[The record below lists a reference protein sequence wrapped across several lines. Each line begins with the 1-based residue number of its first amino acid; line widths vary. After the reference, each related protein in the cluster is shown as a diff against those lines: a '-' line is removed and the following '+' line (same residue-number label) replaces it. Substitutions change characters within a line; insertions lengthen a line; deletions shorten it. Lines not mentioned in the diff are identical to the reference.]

1 MAEQENARTSSAAT
15 KVQEAAAS
23 VQRAT
28 SGRRKR
34 ISGEKAEAV
43 VRRYFQAID
52 AHKVDEAAAMWAP
65 DGREHVRG
73 QGLFIGP
80 DGMREFIGG
89 LIEAVPDMRM
99 QIVETTTQDERCV
112 AHWRL
117 TGTFAGPGGLSGVAP
132 TGDRLEL
139 EGLDMLT
146 VRDGLIQSN
155 DAFTDTMELTRQIG
169 MMPAQGSP
177 GEQRMMGAFNVKTRL
192 LAGLA
197 GTTEPKLVAEGVWC
211 VQGQPGRC
219 NVYMIEDEGAITM
232 FDAGGRT
239 MTRAVASAGAR
250 LGGIKR
256 IVLGHAHTDHRGSA
270 PGLGVPVLCHPD
282 EVQDAEGSGGFR
294 YWPADLAGVPPV
306 SKQLQKLLH
315 RYAWDGGPVSIAG
328 TVREGDEIA
337 GFRVIELPGHAPGQ
351 IGLWRERDRL
361 ALVSDCFDTIDAWGR
376 NSAPHAPFETYSYDS
391 EQARASIRKL
401 AEMEPAAAWPGHG
414 NPITGDVRGQLLAA
428 AGEPQTS
435 APASA
440 SPAAAPDAA

>member
-1 MAEQENARTSSAAT
+1 MAEQENARTSSAAK

-43 VRRYFQAID
+43 VRRYFQAVD

-65 DGREHVRG
+65 DGRQDVRG
-73 QGLFIGP
+73 QGVFIGP
-80 DGMREFIGG
+80 DGVREFIGG

-99 QIVETTTQDERCV
+99 EILETTTQDERCV

-117 TGTFAGPGGLSGVAP
+117 TGTFAGPGALSGVAP

-139 EGLDMLT
+139 EGLDMLS

-155 DAFTDTMELTRQIG
+155 DAFTDTMELPRQIG
-169 MMPAQGSP
+169 MMPPQGSP
-177 GEQRMMGAFNVKTRL
+177 AEQRMMGAFNIKTRVQS
-192 LAGLA
+192 GLA
-197 GTTEPKLVAEGVWC
+197 GTSEPKLVAEGVWC

-306 SKQLQKLLH
+306 AKQIHKGLH
-315 RYAWDGGPVSIAG
+315 RFAFDGGPVSVAG
-328 TVREGDEIA
+328 TVREGDEVA

-361 ALVSDCFDTIDAWGR
+361 ALTSDCFDTIDLWGR

-391 EQARASIRKL
+391 EQARASMRKL

-428 AGEPQTS
+428 AGESQAS

-440 SPAAAPDAA
+440 SPAAAPEAA